1 MSAARLVAIQSAERD
16 DSRELKH
23 VCEMTSVRQRHR
35 SPQVRIVNRDSFVAI
50 HQLEEFGVSRLKLLV
65 VTDNGDVVSYPL
77 THLLVQHVLILVSAL
92 FDKIGRA
99 SCRERVLI

>member
-35 SPQVRIVNRDSFVAI
+35 SPQDRIVNRDSFVAI

-65 VTDNGDVVSYPL
+65 VTDNGDVVSHPL
-77 THLLVQHVLILVSAL
+77 THLLAQHLLSIGSSQLDKPFIDVSL
-92 FDKIGRA
+92 
-99 SCRERVLI
+99 